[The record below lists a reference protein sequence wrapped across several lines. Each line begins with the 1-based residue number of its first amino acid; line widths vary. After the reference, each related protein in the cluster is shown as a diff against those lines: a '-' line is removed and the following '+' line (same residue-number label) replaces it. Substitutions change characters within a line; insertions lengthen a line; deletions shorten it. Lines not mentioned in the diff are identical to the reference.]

1 MDTQRPSR
9 AQEMV
14 SAWWV
19 FLVNGIVWL
28 LISLVVLRFT
38 DRSITA
44 VGVVMGVVLVV
55 AALTELMSV
64 AAAGSTGLRWLHG
77 AVALVFLLAGL
88 WAFTQ
93 PDQAFWALASVLG
106 FLLLLVGATDVIQAV
121 LTRAT
126 NPLWWLW
133 LVTGL
138 ALILL
143 GFWCSQQLV
152 ETKGKLLLFYIGL
165 FALFRGIQQIV
176 FAFHIHGAGGEPA
189 VP

>member
-1 MDTQRPSR
+1 
-9 AQEMV
+9 MV
-14 SAWWV
+14 GAWWV
-19 FLVNGIVWL
+19 FLVNGIIWL

-55 AALTELMSV
+55 AALTELMGVVGARES
-64 AAAGSTGLRWLHG
+64 GFRWLHG

-93 PDQAFWALASVLG
+93 PDQAFWALASVFG
-106 FLLLLVGATDVIQAV
+106 FLLLLVGASDIIQAA

-126 NPLWWLW
+126 NPLWWLG
-133 LVTGL
+133 LVTGI

-152 ETKGKLLLFYIGL
+152 ETKGKLLLFYVGL
-165 FALFRGIQQIV
+165 FALFRGLGQIV
-176 FAFHIHGAGGEPA
+176 LAFHLHSEQGEPA
-189 VP
+189 VR